1 MGVPIHGKDGLYIE
15 TGPRKGPHFM
25 TSSWL
30 GGRFIKQMIRKT
42 HSSTVSRLVLQT
54 ECNVLVFQY
63 TTFIIFQEY
72 SHYSS
77 LPGVTWCLRGWHSQQ
92 TGYDFTRHAVWKFIN
107 AMFARHIMCIKPNPG
122 VNKLTDRLPGQKVTT
137 PVHEIDVTPT
147 STMTLSMDE

>member
-30 GGRFIKQMIRKT
+30 GGRFIKQMIRRT

-54 ECNVLVFQY
+54 ECNV
-63 TTFIIFQEY
+63 FISVYHFYNISGIFPLLF
-72 SHYSS
+72 